1 VGLMSMQ
8 TAGYVQTI
16 KERCRVCYTCVR
28 ECPAKAIGISDGQA
42 RVIPE
47 RCIACGNC
55 VRVCSQGAKKVL
67 DRTQEVARL
76 LTSGRKVAALIAP
89 SFPAEFEECEYESVV
104 GVLRSLGF
112 SYVHEVG
119 FAADLVARRYRELLA
134 SDHDGH
140 YIAST
145 CPALVTYVERYYPD
159 LVPRLAPIVS
169 PMLAEARVIHRLYG
183 EDVPLVFVGPCIAK
197 KGEAA
202 IDEFEGEVAA
212 VLTFHELRHMMAEAG
227 VSPERVEPSD
237 FDPPWSGPG
246 GLFPISRGML
256 QAADITEDLMDSEI
270 MSTHGRTEF
279 VDAIHAVDS
288 NSLVVRLLEVLCC
301 NGCIMGAGMSAN
313 TTMFRRRNRVGRYVQ
328 QHWTAFRKEQWSRD
342 IARFSDLDLSRGFQ
356 PDDQRVSQPSR
367 EEVTTILARMGK
379 VRPEDELNCGACG
392 YDSCVQ
398 HAIAIHRRLAETE
411 MCLPFTIEKLRMTVK
426 ELAVSH
432 QQLMSTQEAL
442 MHSERLASM
451 GQLAAG
457 VAHEVNNPLG
467 VVLMYSHMLLEQVEQ
482 HPEWR
487 EDLSMIV
494 EQADRCKKI
503 VVRLLHFARQNKVVL
518 RTVDLCKLI
527 QRAVKAYPIPA
538 NVHVKVEPKAANP
551 KVGLD
556 PDQINQVLT
565 NLFSNACDAM
575 PGGGTLTISI
585 EGNDDKIWFSV
596 RDTGIGI
603 PRENLT
609 KIFEPFFTTKQIGK
623 GTGLGL
629 AVTYGIVKMHRGDIE
644 TVSNIDPAAGP
655 TGTTFTVRL
664 PRKGPEEQI

>member
-1 VGLMSMQ
+1 MQ
-8 TAGYVQTI
+8 AACFVQTI

-47 RCIACGNC
+47 RCVGCGNC

-67 DRTQEVARL
+67 DGTREVARL
-76 LTSGRKVAALIAP
+76 LGDGRKVAAIIAP
-89 SFPAEFEECEYESVV
+89 SFPAEFEECGYEKVV
-104 GVLRSLGF
+104 GVLRALGF
-112 SYVHEVG
+112 HYVHEVG
-119 FAADLVARRYRELLA
+119 FAADLVARRYRALLTY
-134 SDHDGH
+134 DRDGR

-145 CPALVTYVERYYPD
+145 CPALVGYVERYYPD

-169 PMLAEARVIHRLYG
+169 PMVAAARVLRSLYG
-183 EDVPLVFVGPCIAK
+183 PEVPVVFIGPCIAK

-202 IDEFEGEVAA
+202 SDGLEGEVAA
-212 VLTFHELRHMMAEAG
+212 VLTFQELRHMMAEAG
-227 VSPERVEPSD
+227 IQADSVPPGD

-246 GLFPISRGML
+246 GLFPISRGLL
-256 QAADITEDLMDSEI
+256 QAADISEDLMDCEV
-270 MSTHGRTEF
+270 MATDGRTNF
-279 VDAIHAVDS
+279 VEAIQAVDS
-288 NSLVVRLLEVLCC
+288 NSLDVRLLEILCC
-301 NGCIMGAGMSAN
+301 NGCIMGAGMSTGAPL
-313 TTMFRRRNRVGRYVQ
+313 FRRRSLVGRYVQ
-328 QHWTAFRKEQWSRD
+328 QHWTTFRKEQWNQD
-342 IARFSDLDLSRGFQ
+342 IARFSDVDLSRSFRAY
-356 PDDQRVSQPSR
+356 DQRISQPSR
-367 EEVTTILARMGK
+367 DEVADILARMGK
-379 VRPEDELNCGACG
+379 LKPEDELNCGACG

-411 MCLPFTIEKLRMTVK
+411 MCLPYTIEKLRKTVK

-432 QQLMSTQEAL
+432 QQLISTQEAL

-467 VVLMYSHMLLEQVEQ
+467 VVLMYSHMLLEQAEQ

-487 EDLSMIV
+487 EDLGMIA

-527 QRAVKAYPIPA
+527 QRAVKAYPVPSG
-538 NVHVKVEPKAANP
+538 VRVKVEPRISNP
-551 KVGLD
+551 KVDLD
-556 PDQINQVLT
+556 PDQISQVLT

-575 PGGGTLTISI
+575 PDRGVITIGI
-585 EGNDDKIWFSV
+585 EGSEEKVWFSV
-596 RDTGIGI
+596 SDTGVGI

-609 KIFEPFFTTKQIGK
+609 KIFEPFFTTKQMGK

-644 TVSNIDPAAGP
+644 AVSNADPAAGP

-664 PRKGPEEQI
+664 PRRNPEEQT